1 MHHLEYHSES
11 DVLLVSL
18 GNVAESFGEWVH
30 GLGLLSTDR
39 DGNLVEVEILNASEG
54 VNFDAPPRD
63 VREAVRKFLKDTI
76 LVSESS
82 YGRAGIRNIQVGRK
96 AGYMSSGACRL

>member
-18 GNVAESFGEWVH
+18 GNVAKSFGEWVH

-63 VREAVRKFLKDTI
+63 VREAVRKLLKDTI
-76 LVSESS
+76 AVKSPP
-82 YGRAGIRNIQVGRK
+82 RRKVGIS
-96 AGYMSSGACRL
+96 ADE